1 MKKKTKKY
9 EGFTLV
15 EVMIV
20 LFIIAALAIILL
32 PNIMN
37 QSKKAQDTKQKIEQ
51 KMTDT
56 NKELE
61 TWTSINE

>member
-51 KMTDT
+51 KMTDA

>member
-51 KMTDT
+51 KMMDT